1 MAQCDPLSRADCGAL
16 GMSPALEDKEIKIH
30 VKVSSILNVC
40 IYLKL
45 CMKQIDTS

>member
-1 MAQCDPLSRADCGAL
+1 
-16 GMSPALEDKEIKIH
+16 MSPALEDKEIKIH

>member
-1 MAQCDPLSRADCGAL
+1 MAQCDPLSRADRGAL
-16 GMSPALEDKEIKIH
+16 DMSPALENKEIEIH

-45 CMKQIDTS
+45 CIKRTDTS